1 MKLSELT
8 KGQSGRVLSIKVV
21 PQLRRRLL
29 DMGVLVGEMV
39 KIEGIAP
46 FGDPVEVSVKHY
58 RLSLR
63 KDEIEGIEVEKI
75 V

>member
-1 MKLSELT
+1 MKLSELK

-29 DMGVLVGEMV
+29 DMGVLVGEVV
-39 KIEGIAP
+39 KIEGVAP
-46 FGDPVEVSVKHY
+46 FGDPVELSVKNF

-63 KDEIEGIEVEKI
+63 KDEVEGIEVGE
-75 V
+75 VV